1 MSIYGRWCLATC
13 AIVLCLVAAPAGA
26 VPVAWDASSDKFPD
40 QINPPFTL
48 FDTAVANPVLSNGA
62 LTLSTTVG
70 GNDILGYRQSDVQLN
85 VPANL
90 QIDARVHLVSAAASP
105 TNRAPIGIEFA
116 PSGNAVNFLWIDA
129 DTIFLL
135 APDGNRGPTATVDT
149 DGGFHTYHIDVAG
162 TTSGSVVNVFYDG
175 GAVPVL
181 TGALIGAAPGVAEI
195 SWGDLSEA
203 VGGTS
208 EWQHFEHNAA
218 ATPEPVGA
226 ALAAA
231 CTALLCTS
239 RPNRQ
244 RRITFHV

>member
-1 MSIYGRWCLATC
+1 
-13 AIVLCLVAAPAGA
+13 
-26 VPVAWDASSDKFPD
+26 
-40 QINPPFTL
+40 
-48 FDTAVANPVLSNGA
+48 
-62 LTLSTTVG
+62 
-70 GNDILGYRQSDVQLN
+70 

-90 QIDARVHLVSAAASP
+90 QIDARVHLVSAASSP
-105 TNRAPIGIEFA
+105 PNRAPAGIEFA
-116 PSGNAVNFLWIDA
+116 PTASAINFLWIDA

-135 APDGNRGPTATVDT
+135 APDGSRGPTATVDT
-149 DGGFHTYHIDVAG
+149 DGGFHNYHIDVAG
-162 TTSGSVVNVFYDG
+162 TTTGSAVNVFYDG

-181 TGALIGAAPGVAEI
+181 TGVLIPTSAGVPEI

-231 CTALLCTS
+231 CTALLCAS
-239 RPNRQ
+239 RPTRQ
-244 RRITFHV
+244 RRFTLHV